1 MSRYHGSAARR
12 LIQYGEVFRSD
23 TDNGAGLWC
32 ARTGQY
38 VKPAGQINGITL
50 EAAKFP
56 VGKPKYATIPISLGE
71 LDS

>member
-1 MSRYHGSAARR
+1 MTRYYGSAGRR

-23 TDNGAGLWC
+23 TDGGAGLWC
-32 ARTGQY
+32 AEAGKY
-38 VKPAGQINGITL
+38 VKSAGQVGGITH